1 MAQTGRKPLPTNI
14 HKLQGNRSK
23 LPKESLETSFLPET
37 EIPPCPMHLGAAAK
51 KEWKRITPKLKDLGV
66 ISQIDMAALA
76 AYCNAYGRW
85 VDSEKILKS
94 MGSSGLIH
102 ETDTG
107 YQQMSVYLQISNR
120 AVEQMF
126 KFLTE
131 FGMSPSSRTRIKPSK
146 SAGEKIDKNGP
157 DRFF

>member
-23 LPKESLETSFLPET
+23 LPKESLEDSFLPEI
-37 EIPPCPMHLGAAAK
+37 EIPQCPAHLSAAAK

-85 VDSEKILKS
+85 VDSEKKIKS
-94 MGSSGLIH
+94 LGSSGLVS
-102 ETDTG
+102 ETLSG
-107 YQQMSVYLQISNR
+107 SLQPSVYLQISNR

-146 SAGEKIDKNGP
+146 NAGEKIDKNGP